1 MYEIAQHTADVRLL
15 VSAASADL
23 LFAEAVRGMYAVM
36 RGVAATDAQRVERT
50 IAVEDSADRT
60 ALLVDFLND
69 VLHRTHVAREM
80 FDAVTFTRFDELSL
94 TATLTGIAPA
104 SFDEDV
110 KAVTYHEADVVF
122 DGDSWRT
129 TLVFDI

>member
-1 MYEIAQHTADVRLL
+1 MYEVAQHIADVRLL
-15 VSAASADL
+15 VSAASVEE

-36 RGVAATDAQRVERT
+36 RGVPAPGAQPVQRT
-50 IAVEDSADRT
+50 IAVDDSADRT

-69 VLHRTHVAREM
+69 VLHRTHVGREM
-80 FDAVTFTRFDELSL
+80 FDRVTFTRFEDVSL

-110 KAVTYHEADVVF
+110 KAVTYHEADVVVLH
-122 DGDSWRT
+122 GVWQT